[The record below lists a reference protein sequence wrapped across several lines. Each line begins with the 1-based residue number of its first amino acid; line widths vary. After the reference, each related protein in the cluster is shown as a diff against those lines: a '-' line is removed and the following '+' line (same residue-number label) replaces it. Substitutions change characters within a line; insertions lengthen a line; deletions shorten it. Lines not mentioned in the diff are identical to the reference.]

1 MRNKIVYAIAVL
13 AAATL
18 TACHIT
24 ACPVTGPAGSEN
36 ENPTPTAKEVREVAK
51 TTSVVELPAKASEI
65 VKSVPEAE
73 RERIAVRTLRIFLEG
88 RQALAPALVG
98 EIIQAAPET
107 ALAVVTEAVRLFP
120 ESAHTIARAASAV
133 VDPDQ
138 VTLIALRAASA
149 APHKATAVSTNV
161 RRTLPEQES
170 QLTAFFSALQSS
182 VDALQS
188 DERVETSDSIIISV
202 PLRIG
207 IEGGNTPGKVAT
219 LLDGEAD
226 YSDIETYPLFE
237 GVTHGISEDPETGER
252 NVIFFL
258 DQTVETRTPEIAET
272 VVGQFDVIVR
282 RLLTIDSNL
291 FVQEIEY
298 VE

>member
-1 MRNKIVYAIAVL
+1 MKNRIVYAIVAVVATTL
-13 AAATL
+13 AAEVET
-18 TACHIT
+18 
-24 ACPVTGPAGSEN
+24 VEN
-36 ENPTPTAKEVREVAK
+36 ENPTPTAKAVREVAK

-88 RQALAPALVG
+88 RQALAPTLVG

-107 ALAVVTEAVRLFP
+107 AMAVVTEAVRLFP
-120 ESAHTIARAASAV
+120 ESAHSIARAAAAV
-133 VDPDQ
+133 AAPEQ
-138 VTLIALRAASA
+138 IALIALRAASA
-149 APHKATAVSTNV
+149 APHKATAISTNL
-161 RRTLPEQES
+161 RKAIPERES
-170 QLTAFFSALQSS
+170 QLTAFFGALQSS

-188 DERVETSDSIIISV
+188 NERVETSDSIIISV
-202 PLRIG
+202 PIRIG
-207 IEGGNTPGKVAT
+207 LDGGNTPGKVAT
-219 LLDGEAD
+219 LFDEED

-252 NVIFFL
+252 SVVFIL
-258 DQTVETRTPEIAET
+258 DQTAETRTPEIAET

-298 VE
+298 VQ

>member
-1 MRNKIVYAIAVL
+1 MKNRIVCAIVIA

-18 TACHIT
+18 TVGA
-24 ACPVTGPAGSEN
+24 VTVEN
-36 ENPTPTAKEVREVAK
+36 ENSSPTAKAVRAMAK

-88 RQALAPALVG
+88 RQALAPTLVG

-107 ALAVVTEAVRLFP
+107 AMAVVTEAVRLFP
-120 ESAHTIARAASAV
+120 ESAHSIARAAAAV
-133 VDPDQ
+133 VDSEQ
-138 VTLIALRAASA
+138 VALIALRAAAA

-161 RRTLPEQES
+161 RRVVPEQES
-170 QLTAFFSALQSS
+170 QLTAFFGALQSR
-182 VDALQS
+182 VNALQS
-188 DERVETSDSIIISV
+188 NERVETSDSIIISV
-202 PLRIG
+202 PIRIG
-207 IEGGNTPGKVAT
+207 TEGGNTPGKVAT
-219 LLDGEAD
+219 LLDEAD

-237 GVTHGISEDPETGER
+237 GVTHGITEDEETGER
-252 NVIFFL
+252 SVIFIL
-258 DQTVETRTPEIAET
+258 DQSVEQREPEIAET
-272 VVGQFDVIVR
+272 VVGQFDIIVR

-298 VE
+298 VQ

>member
-1 MRNKIVYAIAVL
+1 MKNRIVYAIVAVAATTL
-13 AAATL
+13 AAEVET
-18 TACHIT
+18 
-24 ACPVTGPAGSEN
+24 VEN
-36 ENPTPTAKEVREVAK
+36 ENPTPTAKAVREVAK

-73 RERIAVRTLRIFLEG
+73 RERIAIRTLRIFLEG
-88 RQALAPALVG
+88 RQALAPTLVG

-107 ALAVVTEAVRLFP
+107 AMAVVTEAVRLFP
-120 ESAHTIARAASAV
+120 ESAHSIARAAAAV
-133 VDPDQ
+133 AAPEQ
-138 VTLIALRAASA
+138 IALIALRAASA
-149 APHKATAVSTNV
+149 APHKATAISTNL
-161 RRTLPEQES
+161 RKAIPERES
-170 QLTAFFSALQSS
+170 QLTAFFGALQSS

-188 DERVETSDSIIISV
+188 NERVETSDSIIISV
-202 PLRIG
+202 PIRIG
-207 IEGGNTPGKVAT
+207 LDGGNTPGKVAT
-219 LLDGEAD
+219 LFDEED

-252 NVIFFL
+252 SVVFIL
-258 DQTVETRTPEIAET
+258 DQTAEARTPEIAET

-298 VE
+298 VQ

>member
-1 MRNKIVYAIAVL
+1 MKNRIVCAIVI
-13 AAATL
+13 AAATTL
-18 TACHIT
+18 TVGA
-24 ACPVTGPAGSEN
+24 VTVEN
-36 ENPTPTAKEVREVAK
+36 ENSPPTAKAVRAVAK

-88 RQALAPALVG
+88 RQALAPTLVG

-107 ALAVVTEAVRLFP
+107 AMAVVTEAVRLFP
-120 ESAHTIARAASAV
+120 ESAHSIARAAAAV
-133 VDPDQ
+133 ADSEQ
-138 VTLIALRAASA
+138 VALIALRAAAA

-161 RRTLPEQES
+161 RRVVPEQES
-170 QLTAFFSALQSS
+170 QLTAFFGALQSR
-182 VDALQS
+182 VNALQS
-188 DERVETSDSIIISV
+188 NERVETSDSIIISV
-202 PLRIG
+202 PIRIG
-207 IEGGNTPGKVAT
+207 TEGGNTPGKVAT
-219 LLDGEAD
+219 LLDEAD

-237 GVTHGISEDPETGER
+237 GVTHGITEDEETGER
-252 NVIFFL
+252 SVIFIL
-258 DQTVETRTPEIAET
+258 DQSVEQREPEIAET

-298 VE
+298 VQ

>member
-1 MRNKIVYAIAVL
+1 MKNRIVYAIVAVAATTL
-13 AAATL
+13 AAEVET
-18 TACHIT
+18 
-24 ACPVTGPAGSEN
+24 VDN

-73 RERIAVRTLRIFLEG
+73 REKIAIRTLRIFLEG
-88 RQALAPALVG
+88 RQALAPTLVG

-107 ALAVVTEAVRLFP
+107 AMAVVTEAVRLFP
-120 ESAHTIARAASAV
+120 ESAHSIARAAAAV
-133 VDPDQ
+133 AAPEQ
-138 VTLIALRAASA
+138 IALIALRAASA
-149 APHKATAVSTNV
+149 APHKAAAISTNL
-161 RRTLPEQES
+161 RKAIPERES
-170 QLTAFFSALQSS
+170 QLTAFFGALQSS

-188 DERVETSDSIIISV
+188 NERVETSDSIIISV
-202 PLRIG
+202 PIRIG
-207 IEGGNTPGKVAT
+207 LDGGNTPGKVAT
-219 LLDGEAD
+219 LVDEED

-252 NVIFFL
+252 SVVFIL
-258 DQTVETRTPEIAET
+258 DQTAETRTPEIAET
-272 VVGQFDVIVR
+272 VVDQFDVIVR

-298 VE
+298 VQ